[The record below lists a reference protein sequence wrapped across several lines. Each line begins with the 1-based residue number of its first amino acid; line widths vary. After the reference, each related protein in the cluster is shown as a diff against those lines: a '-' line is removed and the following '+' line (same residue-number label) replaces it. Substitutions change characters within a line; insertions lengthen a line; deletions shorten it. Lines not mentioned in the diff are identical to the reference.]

1 MCEVFVPRVCEIWL
15 LCCRFRSHELLG
27 SVAPFLLTY
36 YYTRAPLNYQQHPAY
51 SSESYHDD
59 GYHYDDA
66 STTTTATSPAA
77 AAATTTTKTT
87 PAPFRIQNIRPPP
100 PMSYWGVRGPTSN
113 VAVVCCLGSARA
125 SCGARQIHSAR
136 NRVFIGLSEGT
147 WPGELQSSL
156 CKKGFIGEDLG
167 CRFWLRVHPVCYVK
181 A

>member
-100 PMSYWGVRGPTSN
+100 PN
-113 VAVVCCLGSARA
+113 VLLGRQRPNQQCGRRVLPGLGQSLVWSETDSFSAESCLYRA
-125 SCGARQIHSAR
+125 
-136 NRVFIGLSEGT
+136 
-147 WPGELQSSL
+147 
-156 CKKGFIGEDLG
+156 
-167 CRFWLRVHPVCYVK
+167 
-181 A
+181 